1 MSHWAQIDESN
12 IVTQVLVGPNHGDEG
27 EAFFNALGG
36 TWVKTSYNGN
46 IRKNYAGIG
55 YSYWP
60 DIDAFVAPQ
69 CHDESVLDETTARWN
84 CTHEDHTPKM
94 EITNE

>member
-55 YSYWP
+55 YSY
-60 DIDAFVAPQ
+60 DASLDAFVPPK
-69 CHDESVLDETTARWN
+69 CHDVAVLDEATARWN
-84 CTHEDHTPKM
+84 CTHEDHTPTM